1 MLSRSVMDQTVCGQA
16 TDIVLD
22 VTNVKLWNTG
32 MENNLALLTGQSL
45 EVIAQKLSCDWYFSA
60 DEAVQFDMIDY
71 VLLPSPR
78 KRAITQQPT
87 CLLGSFEGCEEQ
99 RYQYQSRNNSNQKS
113 SGGWRSQRR
122 IKKSKDYLITAPS
135 NVPLHMM

>member
-1 MLSRSVMDQTVCGQA
+1 VWT
-16 TDIVLD
+16 IV
-22 VTNVKLWNTG
+22 VSQPN
-32 MENNLALLTGQSL
+32 SL
-45 EVIAQKLSCDWYFSA
+45 QQIEKYA
-60 DEAVQFDMIDY
+60 DSIKPTFFDMIDY

-122 IKKSKDYLITAPS
+122 IKKSKDYLITGIFAAPS
-135 NVPLHMM
+135 NVPLHMKQE